1 VGYTCSVTSPV
12 TAIPAGPAPA
22 DDPEAVAALA
32 TRVLGRRA
40 LGAERCARSNFNAVY
55 FVRLADGDE
64 VAVRVT
70 RAEWR
75 EGVALEAWALRC
87 ARQAGVAVPEVL
99 AVGLDP
105 PDFPRPY
112 LITRRVAGLPGD
124 SAELTQGELLT
135 FHHDL
140 GRQAARLHA
149 VRLAGFGDLTPRGGT
164 PAALLSVTSGGP
176 GALVGP
182 QASLWERLTIDLDD
196 LEGKLPDDGRARPWL
211 ERVRRRFEAH
221 RPLFAAE
228 RAALVHGDLQ
238 GKNLLVRGGRVAA
251 VLDFECAEAGDPVQ
265 DFCPMDYWNRQ
276 DPARRRAQLEGYL
289 EVAGA
294 TAAGPVGPLAGF
306 EAKLALY
313 GLLYGLHRLRESRTW
328 NSQSW
333 AERAYADLDRIA
345 GHLDALA

>member
-1 VGYTCSVTSPV
+1 MGYTCSVTSPV

-22 DDPEAVAALA
+22 DEPEAVAALA
-32 TRVLGRRA
+32 ARALGRRA
-40 LGAERCARSNFNAVY
+40 LGAERCARSNYNAVY

-87 ARQAGVAVPEVL
+87 AREAGVAVPEVL

-112 LITRRVAGLPGD
+112 LISRRVAGLPGD

-135 FHHDL
+135 YHRDL

-149 VRLAGFGDLTPRGGT
+149 VRLAGFGELARRQRD
-164 PAALLSVTSGGP
+164 AAGP
-176 GALVGP
+176 DAPGLFAGP
-182 QASLWERLTIDLDD
+182 HASLWERLTIELDD
-196 LEGKLPDDGRARPWL
+196 LEGKLPDDGRARTWL

-221 RPLFAAE
+221 RPRFAIE
-228 RAALVHGDLQ
+228 RAALIHGDLQ

-276 DPARRRAQLEGYL
+276 NLARRRAQLAGYL
-289 EVAGA
+289 EVAGPA
-294 TAAGPVGPLAGF
+294 AAGPGGQLAGF
-306 EAKLALY
+306 ETKLALY
-313 GLLYGLHRLRESRTW
+313 GLLYGLHRLRESRKW
-328 NSQSW
+328 NSPAW
-333 AERAYADLDRIA
+333 AERAYADLARIA
-345 GHLDALA
+345 RQPEAGA